1 MLVSARAVRE
11 NMEAVDKTRKLAKP
25 VSGDS
30 ADRASQHASNPESA
44 LRDQLAQLGGR
55 DQGWG
60 SVPEDEIIRILPLF
74 IQVSQSCGVM
84 DGLDLQ
90 GLAYRCA
97 QIVVSHV
104 QQKLPGQPAE
114 EGRFEVEQFFQ
125 EKAEV
130 RDSRGWLLLH
140 TLSLLSAQSPEVV
153 RAIIGTELLSAL
165 VKCLYLFVVIP
176 PRKDRAEEDTA
187 LCSFQDTFT
196 QVILQLCGQVHCVE
210 TLVETQELQC
220 LIIALTSLWE
230 HSSSVWRRRA
240 SRVLRAVSAAQ
251 TRNVVPVLRAKNSMK
266 ICIQN
271 LLKIPDQV
279 PGPLLAEVAVGVFSF
294 VKDSYPH
301 DVSLFEEF
309 ENNEGYM
316 ALQTIMSRCEGGVM
330 AEDRQAVQDFLDLL
344 AAFTLYGRAEL
355 KVALCVSNPQPPGF
369 KFDPVLTK
377 GRSVKNLTAFRI
389 IQASFLHSDNIHTC
403 SQILQTVRKI
413 WTWDKANFFLLEWT
427 LQSLAQLAGCISR
440 KPPAVHTVFLELL
453 EMVVLQL
460 SYIPH
465 EALLEVVRALERADS
480 VPFNSAALGCLH
492 GLVLHT
498 ELFCD
503 VLRDAGLLQQLL
515 EKLKKQA
522 KLLRKAGVSGQNA
535 GSCDDFP
542 EKILTCQM
550 LKVVAAL
557 AVKSVRNTV
566 FIRDYGMIPYV
577 KIFVNDGQLRGLALI
592 ILEQASQINPEE
604 YMSSTIGAL
613 CSSTEA
619 ELDLRQDLLKSILK
633 VLEEPHSW
641 RAFRTAGGFTG
652 LLSIVVDMA
661 GALGEAVGGSWASL
675 EPTRVRELLFL
686 TLHTLATAVQLHQLN
701 EHCFRAAGHYER
713 LAEALLDLG
722 CFPGKPQGHSPG
734 AHGRSSWR
742 TFWQLK
748 EAAASPRTAMPVPL
762 QDCLRLLG
770 FLERFA
776 LGMDAEGEPG
786 GRVGVQDATPHAAQA
801 LGEDT
806 GALQG
811 RKATNSMSSAASSCN
826 SRFDEKILHPGAI
839 HVIMILLPKI
849 FCPVDPQLSVEVQ
862 LSLAHHIQ
870 SLVKLE
876 RNRQIMC
883 ESGLLDTLLTHCQD
897 ILDGTDDPLHL
908 PVVRIFEKM
917 ASQAIDPYSL
927 RRFLCLGQPLMC
939 AVEDTPGELTNPAAQ
954 NGCNSDVAELRQSQ
968 ETKAPKKKLK
978 HSYSLLTMSP
988 NCTIPHHRVVSLIS
1002 MTSPRTLQ
1010 PHRVT
1015 TMPSFVEFDMRFS
1028 GYGCLFLPSVA
1039 TVKGVSADSIETGGI
1054 GTDCR
1059 GFPPAA
1065 GLSFSTWFFISQFS
1079 SARDAHPVRLLTMV
1093 RHMSRAELQY
1103 SCLTVS
1109 VSCPDRYLVVSTEEE
1124 SFQFLDMMEPDSQAH
1139 SSLPA
1144 VLRFNTSKQ
1153 LVPAQWHHLVLT
1165 IAKDI
1170 KKNCWVTV
1178 YLNGTKIGT
1187 SKMKYIQPFPGL
1199 CISMDPTRVID
1210 VCGIIGTPL
1219 LWKQP
1224 SSLIWRV
1231 GPTYLFEEVLTHEA
1245 VEVMYSQGTKYI
1257 GNYQALC
1264 PLVNDDTSIIK
1275 IIAEERISFGINP
1288 EVATVTTVAEVRE
1301 VYNEV
1306 DCRLIAK
1313 EMGITSRDSCT
1324 PVYLLKNISQ
1334 HLSGTSRTIGAT
1346 LIGHSGV
1353 RKFQSHSAVDS
1364 FQYIGGPAVV
1374 LSFVAMA
1381 SDDSSL
1387 YAAVKVLLSVLSTSP
1402 GMEREMNR
1410 IQGYKMLA
1418 FLLKKKSRLISNRTF
1433 QLLLSITGSME
1444 LGCSASVLNLSA
1456 FQDLLCDF
1464 EVWRNAP
1471 ESLDFLVLNHFA
1483 NILKSPSCGQQNAQ
1497 VMHSLGVVNRMLFL
1511 LSEPGVTCQQVS
1523 IITTIVKLL
1532 LVGHFNTTDL
1542 CRLGL
1547 FMIYTLLPPSLNE
1560 NVIFSDADMSSPALS
1575 QTPARSVWIRNQLL
1589 EMLLSLTNSDRALPV
1604 KNQED
1609 MFFALGPDWF
1619 LLFLQEH
1626 LHSSTVLR
1634 GLKLL
1639 ACFLSTPVLLTKF
1652 RERVTS
1658 GSLLQRLQGESP
1670 IFLDNLKAQAWP
1682 CEVLSSTCGGFQV
1695 LQKLLLH
1702 HVGIPQVYGILA
1714 VLLLRKTDF
1723 ESLTGKLDIDEVLQG
1738 VIDCGNGTTGLL
1750 LCADVAIVL
1759 LELVRVII
1767 SEPLIEEEAS
1777 WKTLYPGSVMQ
1788 FFCLVHS
1795 MYPKDPLWASPA
1807 FLHSLAG
1814 TVFPPEPCEDTL
1826 TSESMLQTAHP
1837 ARKQVC
1843 DFIRILLMDSLI
1855 NVPAKDQPHPLVL
1868 LLESSPEVASH
1879 EQKQT
1884 FQTEMLEFLMDI
1896 VHMTCQEEGQCTHV
1910 ARNDTGPDGQVTT
1923 LIENVSF
1930 FSKKLVE
1937 KLYAGMFVVEP
1948 EKLLVFISE
1957 QIAVAIEKARGQR
1970 EEAVNALYSSINR
1983 ALLYFLSRPRQTP
1996 DEQRL
2001 VLQAMEVLQQ
2011 QWDVVLATYNGS
2023 LAFLTCLQHCLFLIK
2038 SGSYTD
2044 GFGCGTHKKHTKK
2057 IWRHLFPHKNSSL
2070 GVVCEAPDSAEVES
2084 QLQSL
2089 ADAMWGRLMAE
2100 RRAMLEEAYKID
2112 ISAKPGGKDGALSM
2126 ADMSPLWEETGV
2138 KAWQLFIDSQ
2148 KKKLNRAQQGKHSPL
2163 KAAVRSAQKRLA
2175 RESFC
2180 MPKEYLLYMESQQ
2193 SSAQEI
2199 FENLRKNHTQ
2209 AMRCEEARV
2218 GRRWA
2223 SWEEDLLRERGLF
2236 GPGPGVLVSRGWVQD
2251 GSEGPGRT
2259 RPRIRRKALRR
2270 SKKFPA
2276 SRLSLQAKWDPVEEG
2291 KAPESTE
2298 AETEPF
2304 AVYEAA
2310 QEEGETTRDCEQLTF
2325 FPSLKEPS
2333 SPVEEPSELCSS
2345 TQLVLQELAEAEQV
2359 KSKLGAVIV
2368 NGHIVTEGVLVFGLA
2383 HFYICEGF
2391 TLSSTGEVCCTCHH
2405 PSSFRDSFICGML
2418 NKDKSDSGPS
2428 CRRHPY
2434 EDIKE
2439 AHFMRFLLQDNA
2451 LEVFMRNG
2459 QSAFLVF
2466 QNKDHVQAF
2475 KKFCSAVPLL
2485 KGRGIA
2491 EAITN
2496 IRKAGGDKNALHR
2509 WQKGE
2514 MTNFE
2519 YLMHLNTLAG
2529 RTYNDLMQYPVFPW
2543 ILADYDSET
2552 VDLSSPNTF
2561 RDLSKPMGA
2570 QTDKRRERFIQRY
2583 NEVENNDGDLSA
2595 QCHYCTHYSSAI
2607 IVASFL
2613 VRMEPFSQT
2622 FLSLQGGSFDVADR
2636 MFHCVKKDWESASR
2650 DNMSDVRELIPEFY
2664 YLPDFLVNSNNFELG
2679 CTQDGTTV
2687 GDVVLPPWA
2696 KGDPQE
2702 FIRMHREALEC
2713 DYVSSH
2719 LHLWIDLIFG
2729 YKQQGS
2735 AAVDA
2740 VNTFHPYF
2748 YADKLDL
2755 GNMKDPLKK
2764 STVLGFVSNFG
2775 QIPKQLFS
2783 KPHPPRSGHKSSVA
2797 KEITITVPF
2806 FYRLDK
2812 LKPSIQP
2819 LKELTRGPVGCII
2832 CGEKELLTVEK
2843 NRLLMPPLWNIFFAW
2858 GFPDN
2863 TCAFGTYGSE
2873 KNITV
2878 CESLTKWGECL
2889 CAVCPCPSTLITAGT
2904 SAALCIWDVSFSKDK
2919 LQHMGLKQVLYGHT
2933 DAVTCLAASEAYN
2946 VIVSGSRD
2954 RSCILWDLEELSYI
2968 TQLPGHGGSL
2978 TALAINELTGEIAS
2992 STGPCLYLWTMK
3004 GQLLSWFDMGFGAE
3018 RAILC
3023 CCFMQKHEWDP
3034 RNVLVTGCSDGIV
3047 RMWKT
3052 EYSRRWVLAN
3062 QGAGSPHEPTAVQEA
3077 GKTWERRL
3085 VLFQELNRSQTI
3097 SRQRYKN
3104 NPAVTAL
3111 AVSRTYNSL
3120 LVGDVW
3126 GRVFS
3131 WSYET

>member
-1 MLVSARAVRE
+1 MSYSA
-11 NMEAVDKTRKLAKP
+11 P
-25 VSGDS
+25 PS
-30 ADRASQHASNPESA
+30 AGFD
-44 LRDQLAQLGGR
+44 
-55 DQGWG
+55 
-60 SVPEDEIIRILPLF
+60 PL
-74 IQVSQSCGVM
+74 CW
-84 DGLDLQ
+84 
-90 GLAYRCA
+90 C
-97 QIVVSHV
+97 
-104 QQKLPGQPAE
+104 
-114 EGRFEVEQFFQ
+114 FQ
-125 EKAEV
+125 
-130 RDSRGWLLLH
+130 
-140 TLSLLSAQSPEVV
+140 EVV

-196 QVILQLCGQVHCVE
+196 QVTLCGQVHCVE

-251 TRNVVPVLRAKNSMK
+251 TRNNSMK

-316 ALQTIMSRCEGGVM
+316 PPSLCCSCEGGVM

-377 GRSVKNLTAFRI
+377 VKNLTAFRI

-522 KLLRKAGVSGQNA
+522 KLLRKAGVSGTSWQNA

-806 GALQG
+806 GAL
-811 RKATNSMSSAASSCN
+811 
-826 SRFDEKILHPGAI
+826 FDEKILHPGAI

-939 AVEDTPGELTNPAAQ
+939 AVEDTPG
-954 NGCNSDVAELRQSQ
+954 CNSDVAELRQSQ

-1054 GTDCR
+1054 GTGKDCR

-1124 SFQFLDMMEPDSQAH
+1124 SFQFLGKEQEVKVQEYSAFIPC
-1139 SSLPA
+1139 
-1144 VLRFNTSKQ
+1144 RNQ

-1264 PLVNDDTSIIK
+1264 PLGSLKSSFFLFPVNDDTSIIK
-1275 IIAEERISFGINP
+1275 IIAEERISF
-1288 EVATVTTVAEVRE
+1288 VAEVRE

-1464 EVWRNAP
+1464 EVAP
-1471 ESLDFLVLNHFA
+1471 NQEAYNRQISVRPYHYSA
-1483 NILKSPSCGQQNAQ
+1483 VVSPPSCGQQNAQ

-1542 CRLGL
+1542 CRWGTRSCPRPVVH
-1547 FMIYTLLPPSLNE
+1547 YLL
-1560 NVIFSDADMSSPALS
+1560 A
-1575 QTPARSVWIRNQLL
+1575 
-1589 EMLLSLTNSDRALPV
+1589 
-1604 KNQED
+1604 ED

-1723 ESLTGKLDIDEVLQG
+1723 ESLTGKISAAPTWQCHMPQPLSECNLSVLMFH
-1738 VIDCGNGTTGLL
+1738 L
-1750 LCADVAIVL
+1750 
-1759 LELVRVII
+1759 
-1767 SEPLIEEEAS
+1767 SHFMKPLIEEEAS

-1814 TVFPPEPCEDTL
+1814 TVFPPEPCEVSLGCFHQKFRCGKALCISHALL
-1826 TSESMLQTAHP
+1826 TAACHLGCGSQ
-1837 ARKQVC
+1837 
-1843 DFIRILLMDSLI
+1843 
-1855 NVPAKDQPHPLVL
+1855 
-1868 LLESSPEVASH
+1868 SSPEVASH

-1910 ARNDTGPDGQVTT
+1910 ARNGTVWSFCNACSAH
-1923 LIENVSF
+1923 LAENGTF
-1930 FSKKLVE
+1930 HKKLVE

-1957 QIAVAIEKARGQR
+1957 QIAV
-1970 EEAVNALYSSINR
+1970 
-1983 ALLYFLSRPRQTP
+1983 
-1996 DEQRL
+1996 
-2001 VLQAMEVLQQ
+2001 
-2011 QWDVVLATYNGS
+2011 
-2023 LAFLTCLQHCLFLIK
+2023 
-2038 SGSYTD
+2038 
-2044 GFGCGTHKKHTKK
+2044 
-2057 IWRHLFPHKNSSL
+2057 
-2070 GVVCEAPDSAEVES
+2070 
-2084 QLQSL
+2084 
-2089 ADAMWGRLMAE
+2089 
-2100 RRAMLEEAYKID
+2100 
-2112 ISAKPGGKDGALSM
+2112 
-2126 ADMSPLWEETGV
+2126 
-2138 KAWQLFIDSQ
+2138 
-2148 KKKLNRAQQGKHSPL
+2148 
-2163 KAAVRSAQKRLA
+2163 
-2175 RESFC
+2175 
-2180 MPKEYLLYMESQQ
+2180 
-2193 SSAQEI
+2193 
-2199 FENLRKNHTQ
+2199 
-2209 AMRCEEARV
+2209 
-2218 GRRWA
+2218 
-2223 SWEEDLLRERGLF
+2223 
-2236 GPGPGVLVSRGWVQD
+2236 VSV
-2251 GSEGPGRT
+2251 
-2259 RPRIRRKALRR
+2259 
-2270 SKKFPA
+2270 
-2276 SRLSLQAKWDPVEEG
+2276 
-2291 KAPESTE
+2291 
-2298 AETEPF
+2298 
-2304 AVYEAA
+2304 
-2310 QEEGETTRDCEQLTF
+2310 
-2325 FPSLKEPS
+2325 
-2333 SPVEEPSELCSS
+2333 
-2345 TQLVLQELAEAEQV
+2345 
-2359 KSKLGAVIV
+2359 
-2368 NGHIVTEGVLVFGLA
+2368 
-2383 HFYICEGF
+2383 
-2391 TLSSTGEVCCTCHH
+2391 
-2405 PSSFRDSFICGML
+2405 
-2418 NKDKSDSGPS
+2418 
-2428 CRRHPY
+2428 
-2434 EDIKE
+2434 
-2439 AHFMRFLLQDNA
+2439 
-2451 LEVFMRNG
+2451 
-2459 QSAFLVF
+2459 
-2466 QNKDHVQAF
+2466 
-2475 KKFCSAVPLL
+2475 
-2485 KGRGIA
+2485 
-2491 EAITN
+2491 
-2496 IRKAGGDKNALHR
+2496 
-2509 WQKGE
+2509 
-2514 MTNFE
+2514 
-2519 YLMHLNTLAG
+2519 
-2529 RTYNDLMQYPVFPW
+2529 
-2543 ILADYDSET
+2543 
-2552 VDLSSPNTF
+2552 
-2561 RDLSKPMGA
+2561 
-2570 QTDKRRERFIQRY
+2570 
-2583 NEVENNDGDLSA
+2583 
-2595 QCHYCTHYSSAI
+2595 
-2607 IVASFL
+2607 
-2613 VRMEPFSQT
+2613 
-2622 FLSLQGGSFDVADR
+2622 
-2636 MFHCVKKDWESASR
+2636 
-2650 DNMSDVRELIPEFY
+2650 
-2664 YLPDFLVNSNNFELG
+2664 
-2679 CTQDGTTV
+2679 
-2687 GDVVLPPWA
+2687 
-2696 KGDPQE
+2696 
-2702 FIRMHREALEC
+2702 
-2713 DYVSSH
+2713 
-2719 LHLWIDLIFG
+2719 
-2729 YKQQGS
+2729 
-2735 AAVDA
+2735 
-2740 VNTFHPYF
+2740 
-2748 YADKLDL
+2748 
-2755 GNMKDPLKK
+2755 
-2764 STVLGFVSNFG
+2764 
-2775 QIPKQLFS
+2775 
-2783 KPHPPRSGHKSSVA
+2783 
-2797 KEITITVPF
+2797 
-2806 FYRLDK
+2806 
-2812 LKPSIQP
+2812 
-2819 LKELTRGPVGCII
+2819 
-2832 CGEKELLTVEK
+2832 
-2843 NRLLMPPLWNIFFAW
+2843 
-2858 GFPDN
+2858 
-2863 TCAFGTYGSE
+2863 
-2873 KNITV
+2873 
-2878 CESLTKWGECL
+2878 
-2889 CAVCPCPSTLITAGT
+2889 
-2904 SAALCIWDVSFSKDK
+2904 
-2919 LQHMGLKQVLYGHT
+2919 
-2933 DAVTCLAASEAYN
+2933 
-2946 VIVSGSRD
+2946 
-2954 RSCILWDLEELSYI
+2954 
-2968 TQLPGHGGSL
+2968 
-2978 TALAINELTGEIAS
+2978 
-2992 STGPCLYLWTMK
+2992 
-3004 GQLLSWFDMGFGAE
+3004 
-3018 RAILC
+3018 
-3023 CCFMQKHEWDP
+3023 
-3034 RNVLVTGCSDGIV
+3034 
-3047 RMWKT
+3047 
-3052 EYSRRWVLAN
+3052 
-3062 QGAGSPHEPTAVQEA
+3062 
-3077 GKTWERRL
+3077 
-3085 VLFQELNRSQTI
+3085 
-3097 SRQRYKN
+3097 
-3104 NPAVTAL
+3104 
-3111 AVSRTYNSL
+3111 
-3120 LVGDVW
+3120 
-3126 GRVFS
+3126 
-3131 WSYET
+3131 